1 MDFLRRPPP
10 HFSRPPSLA
19 FLVGITIAGTFPIH
33 IFVPALPDAARELKV
48 SAGAMQLSI
57 TAYLIG
63 LSLGQLLLGV
73 LSDRFGRRPV
83 LLAGLLLYVL
93 ASAILAMA
101 PDLETVL
108 VARVFQAVGGCSG
121 LVLGR
126 AITRDTSGPERAT
139 ARLAVLGAAISIG
152 PAFAPIVGGQIA
164 LHFGWRAVFVL
175 LAAMNAALLAF
186 TLATLPET
194 CPARGKVDI
203 RAYFGRILA
212 LRRNPVFMRFCIG
225 GAFATTSFY
234 AFVGAA
240 PFILRHRFGL
250 SPDQV
255 GLAFLVVVGSL
266 TLGSLTASRLAGRL
280 RPLLVVQI
288 AGLAMLA
295 ASLLLV
301 GLTLADRL
309 SLAGLHLP
317 VMALSFAIGLCSPF
331 AMSGAISAEPQAIGA
346 ASGLYGCLQMGTGA
360 LIIAA
365 TGLLPLRL
373 ELSMALV
380 LLAAS
385 ALAAA
390 AFCLMPGGRGGFSR

>member
-1 MDFLRRPPP
+1 MDILRTPPSQ
-10 HFSRPPSLA
+10 FSRPPSLV
-19 FLVGITIAGTFPIH
+19 FLVWITIAGTFPIH
-33 IFVPALPDAARELKV
+33 IFVPALPDAARELQV
-48 SAGAMQLSI
+48 SSGAMQLSI

-63 LSLGQLLLGV
+63 LSLGQLLLGI

-93 ASAILAMA
+93 ASAVLAVA
-101 PDLETVL
+101 PNLATVL
-108 VARVFQAVGGCSG
+108 VARVFQALGGCSG

-126 AITRDTSGPERAT
+126 AITRDTSSPAEAT

-164 LHFGWRAVFVL
+164 LHFGWRAVFVT
-175 LAAMNAALLAF
+175 LAAMNAVLLAI

-194 CPARGKVDI
+194 GNTRDATGL
-203 RAYFGRILA
+203 RAYFARIFA
-212 LRRNPVFMRFCIG
+212 LRRNAPFMRFCIG

-240 PFILRHRFGL
+240 PFILKSQFGL

-255 GLAFLVVVGSL
+255 GFAFLVVVGSL
-266 TLGSLTASRLAGRL
+266 TLGSLCASRLAGRL
-280 RPLLVVQI
+280 TPLSVVRFS
-288 AGLAMLA
+288 GCAMLA
-295 ASLLLV
+295 ASLLLLW
-301 GLTLADRL
+301 LTLADRL
-309 SLAGLHLP
+309 SLYSLHLP

-331 AMSGAISAEPQAIGA
+331 AMSAAISAEPRAIGA

-360 LIIAA
+360 AIIAA

-380 LLAAS
+380 LTAAS
-385 ALAAA
+385 AIAAL
-390 AFCLMPGGRGGFSR
+390 AFCYPAGGFRK